1 MEKRNLTC
9 IGCPMGCQ
17 ITVEFEGEEVFS
29 VKGNTCA
36 IGDKYARQEVTHPER
51 TVTSTVV
58 VVGGAK
64 ERTSVKTNANIP
76 KDKIFQCMD
85 EINKV
90 RAQAPLK
97 IGDVVIKDVCGT
109 GVDVIVCGCNR
120 DKELRERVKRRSARL
135 SGINI
140 RNREGLQPMQALFLV

>member
-29 VKGNTCA
+29 VTGNTCA

-58 VVGGAK
+58 VVGGAN
-64 ERTSVKTNANIP
+64 ERTSVKTSSNIP

-97 IGDVVIKDVCGT
+97 IGDVVIKGVCGT
-109 GVDVIVCGCNR
+109 DVDVIVTKNC
-120 DKELRERVKRRSARL
+120 DIA
-135 SGINI
+135 
-140 RNREGLQPMQALFLV
+140 